1 MMMVLVMVHFA
12 NSKPLAPPTILIMN
26 PLMFPP
32 PGEQVSVALQ
42 QQEDENAFF
51 LVMRHGSSLSLMTSV
66 SEFLANPMQS
76 DTFNYMDPTADHC
89 KWEAQGMTLYYACVV
104 DGNGA
109 ILCALRAA
117 TEGITD
123 STKRNKKFLI
133 DYVYTDPSS
142 RDKGIASVL
151 VKQVLE
157 MAEACG
163 ASCFVLSLEQT
174 AVYWMEKHG
183 FFLCQSPSLNSCLNL
198 FPDTHLLRRG
208 DPSLASKD
216 DDDEEQQGEAT
227 SDSSEQA
234 AFTAALQTLLA
245 KETVCSAEMNLCLHS
260 LSLLVKNAMVDD
272 ANDGGRRRQ
281 VRINNP
287 HVHRKVFA
295 VGADQAMNVLLASGF
310 DLQVD
315 EQGDAILQFHPTQRT
330 MAWLPWAVTQLQQEA
345 NK

>member
-1 MMMVLVMVHFA
+1 MCTSSSH
-12 NSKPLAPPTILIMN
+12 
-26 PLMFPP
+26 
-32 PGEQVSVALQ
+32 G
-42 QQEDENAFF
+42 
-51 LVMRHGSSLSLMTSV
+51 RH
-66 SEFLANPMQS
+66 
-76 DTFNYMDPTADHC
+76 
-89 KWEAQGMTLYYACVV
+89 
-104 DGNGA
+104 
-109 ILCALRAA
+109 
-117 TEGITD
+117 ITD

-183 FFLCQSPSLNSCLNL
+183 FFLCQSPSLNSRLNL

-272 ANDGGRRRQ
+272 ANDGGRRGQ